1 MFLSLVI
8 GRIKYYLRCKH
19 SKNNKNIK
27 NKLNLFQPYI
37 FIKFLLITNYNN
49 DDMMRQLLKFI
60 DNLARLIAVIDIGKT
75 G

>member
-27 NKLNLFQPYI
+27 NKLYFFNLIILTNI
-37 FIKFLLITNYNN
+37 FINN
-49 DDMMRQLLKFI
+49 QLQ
-60 DNLARLIAVIDIGKT
+60 
-75 G
+75 

>member
-8 GRIKYYLRCKH
+8 GKIKYYLRSKY

-27 NKLNLFQPYI
+27 NKLYLFQPY
-37 FIKFLLITNYNN
+37 KFSNILWITNYNN
-49 DDMMRQLLKFI
+49 DIMRQVLKII

>member
-27 NKLNLFQPYI
+27 NKLYLFQPYKI
-37 FIKFLLITNYNN
+37 I
-49 DDMMRQLLKFI
+49 
-60 DNLARLIAVIDIGKT
+60 
-75 G
+75 

>member
-8 GRIKYYLRCKH
+8 GRIKYYLRSKY
-19 SKNNKNIK
+19 SKNNKSIK
-27 NKLNLFQPYI
+27 NKLIYFNLI
-37 FIKFLLITNYNN
+37 NLSTILLITDYNN
-49 DDMMRQLLKFI
+49 DIMRQLLKII

>member
-8 GRIKYYLRCKH
+8 GWIRYYLRCKY

-27 NKLNLFQPYI
+27 NKLIYFNLI
-37 FIKFLLITNYNN
+37 NLSTVLLITNCNN
-49 DDMMRQLLKFI
+49 DIMRQLLKFI